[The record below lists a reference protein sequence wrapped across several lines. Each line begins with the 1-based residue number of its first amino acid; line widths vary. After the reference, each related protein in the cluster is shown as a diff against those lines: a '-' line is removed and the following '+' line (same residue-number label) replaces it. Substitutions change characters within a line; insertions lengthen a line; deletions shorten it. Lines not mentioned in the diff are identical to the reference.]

1 MKSNAKTSSNGGQV
15 NLIDLFFYLLSYW
28 YWFVLCAG
36 LAVGY
41 AWYRY
46 AKSPL
51 LYRGDVTVI
60 IKDPSNSTR
69 TVSMERYN
77 DMVNSVNMSNEM
89 L

>member
-51 LYRGDVTVI
+51 LYRGDVTATPRARSAW
-60 IKDPSNSTR
+60 KDIMTW
-69 TVSMERYN
+69 
-77 DMVNSVNMSNEM
+77 
-89 L
+89 